1 MTTHTTKA
9 QVTDTAGTFVG
20 LDDCLS
26 EINNAL
32 NFWYPLESE
41 GCEKTE
47 CDARHVRLFQFRDK
61 LAKQLSD
68 TRPSRVAR

>member
-1 MTTHTTKA
+1 MTTQTTKA
-9 QVTDTAGTFVG
+9 QVTDTADPFVG

-61 LAKQLSD
+61 LAEQLMKERSE
-68 TRPSRVAR
+68 